1 MKILVDKKK
10 VAIYYKDQP
19 ITYKEL
25 ILNIKKM
32 TKFINL
38 KENSNI
44 MIFMENRPEYLISFF
59 SIWDAKAT
67 AVCIDASSSAE
78 ELSYYIDNSESTKIL
93 TSNLHYEKVKE
104 ALEIL
109 KKDIEIVTVDK
120 IDFSSID
127 IASIKDEDLF
137 IEAPKKDDVAFI
149 LYTSGTTG
157 KPKGVMITFDNLLAN
172 IEALDVHKMYSEEDI
187 TIALLPLHH
196 ILPLLGTGILPLIYS
211 STIVFLEEIS
221 SAALIET
228 MKKYKVSMIIAVP
241 RLWEMIHKKIMDT
254 INSKWI
260 TRFIFK
266 LAEKI
271 NSINFSKKIFKKV
284 SDGFG
289 GNVKIFVSGGS
300 KLNEQI
306 AADFYTLGIKICEG
320 YGMTE
325 TSPMIAFTPMDD
337 IIPGCAGRVIKDVE
351 VKIAEDNEILVRGRN
366 VMKGYYKNSE
376 ATTQIIKDG
385 WLHTGDLGELRDQHL
400 YITGRKK
407 DMIVLSNGKNINPIE
422 IEEKI
427 MSMTNLITELVVIEF
442 NGALTAVI
450 HPDFIKVKEEKIA
463 NVYETLKWNVVD
475 IYNQKVADY
484 KKVLDVK
491 IVNDDFPKTKIGKIK
506 RFMIPD
512 LLAGKIEKKERK
524 PEPIFDEYN
533 KIKKYLVNIKGDE
546 IYQDSH
552 LEIDLKMDSLD
563 MVEFLHFLELNFGIK
578 DEDLISK
585 NPTLL
590 ELASY
595 VKDNKSSEKIGNL
608 DWNDI
613 VNKDVEVKIPSSSV
627 FASFIKVISFFVFNF
642 YIKADVKNKD
652 KLLSKKAIYIGNHQS
667 FIDGFLFNYAVNSNI
682 LKNTYFMATVDHFKS
697 PIMKT
702 LANLSNVVLVD
713 VNKDIAEV
721 IQTMAKILKNGKN
734 VAIFPEGLR
743 TRDGKLNQFKKTFA
757 ILAKELDVDIQPF
770 VIKGAYD
777 CWPAGQKFPKASEVE
792 IKFLDRIENTSSMT
806 YEEIV
811 DKSYQTIKNELG
823 E

>member
-38 KENSNI
+38 KENSNV

-93 TSNLHYEKVKE
+93 TSNLHYKKVKE

-109 KKDIEIVTVDK
+109 KKDIEIVTVDN

-127 IASIKDEDLF
+127 IASIKDENLF
-137 IEAPKKDDVAFI
+137 IEAPKKNDVAFI

-228 MKKYKVSMIIAVP
+228 MKRYKVSMIIAVP

-325 TSPMIAFTPMDD
+325 TSPMITFTPMDD
-337 IIPGCAGRVIKDVE
+337 IIPGCAGRVIKDVQ

-376 ATTQIIKDG
+376 ATAQIIKDG
-385 WLHTGDLGELRDQHL
+385 WLHTGDLGELRGQHL

-524 PEPIFDEYN
+524 PEPIFDEYD
-533 KIKKYLVNIKGDE
+533 KIKKYLVNIKGNE

-613 VNKDVEVKIPSSSV
+613 INKDVEVKIPSSSV
-627 FASFIKVISFFVFNF
+627 FASLIKVISFFVFNF

-667 FIDGFLFNYAVNSNI
+667 FIDGFLFNYAVNSSI

-721 IQTMAKILKNGKN
+721 IQTMAKILKSGKN

-757 ILAKELDVDIQPF
+757 ILAKELNVDIQPF

-777 CWPAGQKFPKASEVE
+777 CWPAGQKFPKASKVE
-792 IKFLDRIENTSSMT
+792 IKFLNRIENTSSMT

>member
-10 VAIYYKDQP
+10 IAIYYKDIP

-25 ILNIKKM
+25 ILKIKKL
-32 TKFINL
+32 TKFSNFE
-38 KENSNI
+38 KKSNI

-59 SIWDAKAT
+59 SIWDSKAT
-67 AVCIDASSSAE
+67 AVCIDASSTAE
-78 ELSYYIDNSESTKIL
+78 ELSYYIDNSESTKII
-93 TSNLHYEKVKE
+93 TTDLHYNKVKE
-104 ALEIL
+104 ALNILQKNTEI
-109 KKDIEIVTVDK
+109 IN
-120 IDFSSID
+120 IDQLDLNSID
-127 IASIKDEDLF
+127 LEEIKEDDLY
-137 IEAPKKDDVAFI
+137 IESPKNEEVAFI

-172 IEALDVHKMYSEEDI
+172 IEALDVHKMYSENDI

-211 STIVFLEEIS
+211 ATIVFLEEIS

-228 MKKYKVSMIIAVP
+228 MKKYKVTMIIAVP

-260 TRFIFK
+260 TKFIFK
-266 LAEKI
+266 TVQKI

-284 SDGFG
+284 NEGFG

-325 TSPMIAFTPMDD
+325 TSPMISFTPMND
-337 IIPGCAGRVIKDVE
+337 IVPGCAGRIIKDVE
-351 VKIAEDNEILVRGRN
+351 VKIAEDNEILVKGRN
-366 VMKGYYKNSE
+366 VMKGYYKNLQ
-376 ATTQIIKDG
+376 ATADIIKDG
-385 WLHTGDLGELRDQHL
+385 WLHTGDLGHLKGEHL
-400 YITGRKK
+400 YVTGRKK
-407 DMIVLSNGKNINPIE
+407 DMIVLANGKNINPIE

-427 MSMTNLITELVVIEF
+427 MSMTNLISEMAVIEF
-442 NGALTAVI
+442 NGVLTAVI

-475 IYNQKVADY
+475 IYNQKVSDY

-491 IVNDDFPKTKIGKIK
+491 IINDDFPKTKIGKIK
-506 RFMIPD
+506 RFMLPD

-524 PEPIFDEYN
+524 AEPNFPEYN
-533 KIKKYLVNIKGDE
+533 EIKKYLINIKGDE

-563 MVEFLHFLELNFGIK
+563 MVEFLYFLELNFGIK
-578 DEDLISK
+578 NEDLISK

-590 ELASY
+590 ELANY
-595 VKDNKSSEKIGNL
+595 VKENRSSEKIGNL
-608 DWNDI
+608 NWNDI
-613 VNKDVEVKIPSSSV
+613 VNKESDVKIPSSSI
-627 FASFIKVISFFVFNF
+627 FAFFMKILSFIVFNT
-642 YIKADVKNKD
+642 YIRVKIKNKN
-652 KLLSKKAIYIGNHQS
+652 KLTNKKAIYIGNHQS
-667 FIDGFLFNYAVNSNI
+667 FLDGFLFNYAVNSKI
-682 LKNTYFMATVDHFKS
+682 LKNTYFMATADHFRS
-697 PIMKT
+697 STMKT
-702 LANLSNVVLVD
+702 LANLSNIVLVD
-713 VNKDIAEV
+713 INKDIAEV
-721 IQTMAKILKNGKN
+721 IQIMAKILKNGKN
-734 VAIFPEGLR
+734 IAIFPEGLR

-757 ILAKELDVDIQPF
+757 ILAKELDVDVQAF
-770 VIKGAYD
+770 VIKGAYE
-777 CWPAGQKFPKASEVE
+777 CWPTGQKFPKFSNIE
-792 IKFLDRIENTSSMT
+792 IKFLDRISNTSSMT

-811 DKSYQTIKNELG
+811 DTSYSIVKSELG

>member
-109 KKDIEIVTVDK
+109 KKDIEIVTVDN

-127 IASIKDEDLF
+127 IDSIKDEDLF

-172 IEALDVHKMYSEEDI
+172 IEALDIHKMYSEEDI

-376 ATTQIIKDG
+376 ATAQIIKDG

-524 PEPIFDEYN
+524 PEPTFDEYD

-627 FASFIKVISFFVFNF
+627 FASFIKIISFFVFNF

-721 IQTMAKILKNGKN
+721 IQTMAKILKSGKN

-792 IKFLDRIENTSSMT
+792 IKFLDRIENTFSMT